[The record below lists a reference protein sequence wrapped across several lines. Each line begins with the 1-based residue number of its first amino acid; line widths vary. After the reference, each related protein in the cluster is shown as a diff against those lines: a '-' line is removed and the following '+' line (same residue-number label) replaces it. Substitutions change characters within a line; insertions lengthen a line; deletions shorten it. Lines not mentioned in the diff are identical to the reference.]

1 MTDVRTPAEAFP
13 PGEYLRDELEERGW
27 TEKEFAEILG
37 RPVQA
42 VSEILNGRKQIVT
55 ETALALS
62 EALGTSAEL
71 WVNLQSAYD
80 LHTAKSTR
88 PLVTDVGR
96 RSRLRERVP
105 VAELRQRGWL
115 PETSNIEQ
123 LEDAVRQFLGTS
135 DLDAG
140 PSFAVAARRSNP
152 NVVFTPQQTAW
163 LARFRWVA
171 SGRKVARFDPDKMLA
186 LANDL
191 AHRIHDPTDLYRLE
205 EWLAEC
211 GVALVTLLP
220 LKSSKLDGAVT
231 MLDNGTPAV
240 GLTSRGDRM
249 DGYLFTLLHELAHLH
264 LGHLGPDGVCTD
276 EDLIG
281 PTNLTG
287 AEADANRQAADWIF
301 TDTPDIPPGRPAM
314 SVILQIAGRCRVH
327 PSLVIGRVQR
337 QHDDWAY
344 LRRSI
349 PRVRPYIEV
358 MK

>member
-1 MTDVRTPAEAFP
+1 MTDVLTPAEAFS

-37 RPVQA
+37 RPVQM

-71 WVNLQSAYD
+71 WVNLQSTYD

-88 PLVTDVGR
+88 PLVTDVSR

-115 PETSNIEQ
+115 PDTGDVEQ
-123 LEDAVRQFLGTS
+123 LENAVRELLGTS
-135 DLDAG
+135 DLNG
-140 PSFAVAARRSNP
+140 EPSFALAARRSNP
-152 NVVFTPQQTAW
+152 EASFTPQQIAW
-163 LARFRWVA
+163 LSRLRWIA
-171 SGRKVARFDPDKMLA
+171 NKRKVAHFNASDTLA

-191 AHRIHDPTDLYRLE
+191 AHRIHDPTDLSDLE
-205 EWLAEC
+205 HWLADC

-220 LKSSKLDGAVT
+220 LRSSKLDGAAM
-231 MLDNGTPAV
+231 MLDNGTPAI

-249 DGYLFTLLHELAHLH
+249 DSYLFTLFHELAHLH
-264 LGHLGPDGVCTD
+264 LGHLESDGVRAD

-281 PTNLTG
+281 SIEPTGL
-287 AEADANRQAADWIF
+287 EADANFQATEWIF
-301 TDTPDIPPGRPAM
+301 PNVPEIPQGRPPM
-314 SVILQIAGRCRVH
+314 RVILQIAGRCRVH
-327 PSLVIGRVQR
+327 PSLVIGRAQW

-349 PRVRPYIEV
+349 PRVRPYIEA
-358 MK
+358 MS

>member
-1 MTDVRTPAEAFP
+1 MTDVLTPAEAFP
-13 PGEYLRDELEERGW
+13 PGEFLRDELEERGW

-55 ETALALS
+55 ETALALA

-71 WVNLQSAYD
+71 WINLQSTYD
-80 LHTAKSTR
+80 LHTAKSIR
-88 PLVTDVGR
+88 PSATEVGR

-115 PETSNIEQ
+115 PDTSDIAQ
-123 LEDAVRQFLGTS
+123 LEDAARKLLGTS
-135 DLDAG
+135 DLDSE
-140 PSFAVAARRSNP
+140 PTFALAARRSNP
-152 NVVFTPQQTAW
+152 NVSFTPQQTAW
-163 LARFRWVA
+163 LSRLRWIA
-171 SGRKVARFDPDKMLA
+171 SERKVAQFDQSSTLDLA
-186 LANDL
+186 KDL
-191 AHRIHDPTDLYRLE
+191 AHRIHDPTDLGQLE
-205 EWLAEC
+205 GWLAAC

-220 LKSSKLDGAVT
+220 LKSSKLDGAVM
-231 MLDNGTPAV
+231 MLDSGTPAI

-264 LGHLGPDGVCTD
+264 LGHLEAEGVRAD

-281 PTNLTG
+281 PTELIG
-287 AEADANRQAADWIF
+287 LEADANHKATEWVFPQL
-301 TDTPDIPPGRPAM
+301 PDIPHGRPAM
-314 SVILQIAGRCRVH
+314 RVILQIAGRCRVH

-349 PRVRPYIEV
+349 PRVRPFIEV
-358 MK
+358 LS